1 MAITLTELQSKVMD
15 YLMSRKS
22 PADAAAVSKK
32 FIISKSKASI
42 TLFHLHEI
50 GLTDVIT
57 ISNKKFYK
65 VKN

>member
-15 YLMSRKS
+15 YLISRRS

-42 TLFHLHEI
+42 TLFQLHEI
-50 GLTDVIT
+50 GLTDVVPMG
-57 ISNKKFYK
+57 NKKFYK
-65 VKN
+65 VKE

>member
-15 YLMSRKS
+15 YLISRKS

-42 TLFHLHEI
+42 TLFQLHEM
-50 GLTDVIT
+50 GLTNVIT

-65 VKN
+65 AKH